1 MSSILLLA
9 AGGIFVLLG
18 GLHAVYT
25 LADERRPRRIV
36 PTDPAVREAM
46 IGTGVRL
53 AGHDT
58 TMWRAWVGFN
68 LSHALGAVL
77 FGALVML
84 LGLSWQEP
92 TPPRFILLLPL
103 GVTLIYLAL
112 SIRYWFRIPTAGIVL
127 AAACIAV
134 AWLLA

>member
-1 MSSILLLA
+1 VSGILLLA

-18 GLHAVYT
+18 ALHALYT

-36 PTDPAVREAM
+36 PEDPAVREAM
-46 IGTGVRL
+46 AGTGVRL
-53 AGHDT
+53 ARGGT
-58 TMWRAWVGFN
+58 TMWRAWIGFN

-84 LGLSWQEP
+84 LGYSWQEP

-103 GVTLIYLAL
+103 GVTLVYLTL
-112 SIRYWFRIPTAGIVL
+112 SVRYWFRIPTAGIAL

-134 AWLLA
+134 AWMLA

>member
-25 LADERRPRRIV
+25 IADERRPRRIV
-36 PTDPAVREAM
+36 PADPAVREAM
-46 IGTGVRL
+46 IGTGIRL

-58 TMWRAWVGFN
+58 TMWRAWIGFN

-103 GVTLIYLAL
+103 GVTLIYLVL
-112 SIRYWFRIPTAGIVL
+112 SIRYWFRIPTAGIAL
-127 AAACIAV
+127 AAGGIVV
-134 AWLLA
+134 AWMLA

>member
-1 MSSILLLA
+1 MSGTLLLA
-9 AGGIFVLLG
+9 AGAIFVLRG
-18 GLHAVYT
+18 GLHALYT
-25 LADERRPRRIV
+25 LADERRPRRIG
-36 PTDPAVREAM
+36 PDDPAVREAM
-46 IGTGVRL
+46 AGTGVRL
-53 AGHDT
+53 ARGGT
-58 TMWRAWVGFN
+58 TMWRAWIGFN

-103 GVTLIYLAL
+103 GVTVIYLAL
-112 SIRYWFRIPTAGIVL
+112 SIRYWFRTPTAGIAL
-127 AAACIAV
+127 AAACIAA

>member
-1 MSSILLLA
+1 MSSNLLLV
-9 AGGIFVLLG
+9 AGAIFVLLG
-18 GLHAVYT
+18 ALHALYT

-36 PTDPAVREAM
+36 PDDLAVRDAM
-46 IGTGVRL
+46 AGTGVRL
-53 AGHDT
+53 ARGGT
-58 TMWRAWVGFN
+58 TMWRAWIGFN

-84 LGLSWQEP
+84 LGYSWQEP

-103 GVTLIYLAL
+103 GVTLVYLAL
-112 SIRYWFRIPTAGIVL
+112 SVRYWFRIPTAGIAL
-127 AAACIAV
+127 AAACIAA